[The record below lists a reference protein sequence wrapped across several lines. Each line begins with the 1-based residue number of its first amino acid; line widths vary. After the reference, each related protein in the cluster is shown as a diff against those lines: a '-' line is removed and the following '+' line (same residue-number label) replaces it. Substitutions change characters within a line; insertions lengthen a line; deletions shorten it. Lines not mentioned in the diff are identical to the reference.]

1 MGTKTYIQKILFE
14 ISSELNKKENMN
26 IIRGDILNPI
36 IYQILDELQP
46 YFLKFIILIISVFI
60 FLLITVIL
68 NLRIIMYKHYP

>member
-14 ISSELNKKENMN
+14 ISSELNKTENMN

-68 NLRIIMYKHYP
+68 NLRIIMYKH